1 MDSITNIRVFS
12 RCFNNK
18 KFREILCEN
27 CVTENPII
35 TEAIIDYWN
44 LKRVDAKYRKKNRFY
59 DENSYSKQKIRE
71 EEIIFIKRH
80 VVFQPLR
87 YYFEEQRILQD
98 TLFMGLEKHENFEID
113 DAFYKKTILS
123 DFSIVYPES
132 PLIIK
137 KNSRHRIDLN
147 NAIYEIS
154 EIREIS
160 IDEYLREYNQLTTLI
175 IKKFNLKFL
184 KYKYLD
190 NTLTKF
196 ESSYTR
202 NKIKREELFLLNK
215 IYQYSIW
222 LKRINIFHDL
232 QRGLFNNAEFAK
244 EHLDPDQNNHFIE
257 LFVSSVINEFR
268 DIDFDVADDIN
279 LN

>member
-113 DAFYKKTILS
+113 DEFYKKTILS